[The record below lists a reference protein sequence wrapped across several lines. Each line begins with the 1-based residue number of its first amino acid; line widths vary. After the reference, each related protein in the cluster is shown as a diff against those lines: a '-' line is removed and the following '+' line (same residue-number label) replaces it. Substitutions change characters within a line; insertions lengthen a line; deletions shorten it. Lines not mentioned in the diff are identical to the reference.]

1 MSNLP
6 KILIVDDDPGMC
18 NSLKALLSNSGCVL
32 ETSNTGK
39 GAIERINKIFFDLVL
54 LDLFIPDMNGFQI
67 MDFIKNQSPD
77 TFTIVITG
85 NSSEQSAIEAIRN
98 GAYDY
103 MKKPFEPEKMIKT
116 VENVLNQRKLIKER
130 NQITEAL
137 RESEQKMKAILRAS
151 PVGIGLV
158 VNKQISWGNETI
170 SCMLG
175 YENGTLLGQS
185 VKILY
190 RDDDECKRVSRKL
203 FSNISRSGT
212 TLVETQWVRK
222 DQTTFDCMLCS
233 CSLDA
238 ADPSKGYIVV
248 ANDISESKRLEAQLQ
263 RAQKMES
270 LGALAGGV
278 AHDLNNILSG
288 LVSYPE
294 LLLMQMAEDD
304 PLSKPLLK
312 IQKSGEKATAV
323 VQDLLTLARR
333 GVAVTEVVNL
343 SEIVSQYLEGHE
355 YESLN
360 LFHPG
365 VEVEADLKT
374 ALSNVIGSPTHLYK
388 TVMNLVSNAAEAM
401 PAGGRIVITTEN
413 RYVDKPVRGY
423 EDVVEG
429 DYVVLVISDTGTGI
443 SPEDIKRIFEPFY
456 TKKKMGRSGSGLGMA
471 VVWGTVKDHHGY
483 IDIQST
489 EGKGSIFT
497 LYFPATRKEKRED
510 EATLSL
516 ENYRGKG
523 EFILIMDDVEEQR
536 KITSGMLKELSYSV
550 ESVSSGEE
558 AVEYLKTNKADL
570 LVLDMIMNPGMDGLD
585 TYKKILQLH
594 PGQKAV
600 ITSGFSETE
609 RAKEAQR
616 LGAGEYV
623 KKPFLLEKIGIA
635 VKSELEKGGK
645 GGATVNNKT
654 T

>member
-116 VENVLNQRKLIKER
+116 VENVLNQRMLIKER

-158 VNKQISWGNETI
+158 VNNQISWGNETI

-175 YENGTLLGQS
+175 YENGTLLGQG

-203 FSNISRSGT
+203 FPNISRSGT
-212 TLVETQWVRK
+212 ALVETQWVRK

-238 ADPSKGYIVV
+238 ADPSKGHIVA

-270 LGALAGGV
+270 LGVLAGGV

-312 IQKSGEKATAV
+312 IQESGEKAAAV

-355 YESLN
+355 YENLN
-360 LFHPG
+360 LFHPD
-365 VEVEADLKT
+365 VEVEADLKVE
-374 ALSNVIGSPTHLYK
+374 LSNVIGSTTHLYK
-388 TVMNLVSNAAEAM
+388 TVMNLVANAAEAM
-401 PAGGRIVITTEN
+401 PAGGRIVIATEN
-413 RYVDKPVRGY
+413 RYIDKPVRGY

-429 DYVVLVISDTGTGI
+429 DYVVLAISDTGTGI

-471 VVWGTVKDHHGY
+471 VVWGTVKDHNGY

-489 EGKGSIFT
+489 EGQGSIFT

-516 ENYRGKG
+516 ENYRGNG

-536 KITSGMLKELSYSV
+536 KITSGMLKELSYLV

-635 VKSELEKGGK
+635 VKSELEK
-645 GGATVNNKT
+645 
-654 T
+654 

>member
-18 NSLKALLSNSGCVL
+18 KSLKALLSNSGCVL

-170 SCMLG
+170 FCMLG
-175 YENGTLLGQS
+175 YGNGDLLGQS
-185 VKILY
+185 VEILY

-203 FSNISRSGT
+203 FSNISRPGT
-212 TLVETQWVRK
+212 DLVETQWVRK

-233 CSLDA
+233 CSLDP
-238 ADPSKGYIVV
+238 ADPSKGHIVV

-365 VEVEADLKT
+365 VKVEADLKT

-413 RYVDKPVRGY
+413 RYLDKPVRGY
-423 EDVVEG
+423 EDVVAG
-429 DYVVLVISDTGTGI
+429 DYVVLAISDAGTGI
-443 SPEDIKRIFEPFY
+443 SPEDMKRIFEPFY

-516 ENYRGKG
+516 ENYRGNG

-536 KITSGMLKELSYSV
+536 KITSGMLKELNYSV

-558 AVEYLKTNKADL
+558 AVEYLKSNKADL
-570 LVLDMIMNPGMDGLD
+570 LVLDMIMNPGMDGLEA
-585 TYKKILQLH
+585 YKKILQLH

-635 VKSELEKGGK
+635 VKSELEKGRK
-645 GGATVNNKT
+645 GGRP
-654 T
+654 